1 MRFTLKGNEGDC
13 EVEFDPE
20 DTELVQRFSAA
31 VIEMDQLDREWRD
44 IVRTIPVR
52 EYAERR
58 QETGKK
64 IGKILDEVFDAPI
77 SEKVIVYNPIAM
89 DTRTNSP
96 MWLVMSRLLAEQFKV
111 TPTKRCR
118 RILRG

>member
-1 MRFTLKGNEGDC
+1 MKFTLKGKQGDC
-13 EVEFDPE
+13 EVEFDQG
-20 DTELVQRFSAA
+20 DTALAQRFSAA
-31 VIEMDQLDREWRD
+31 VVEMDRLDREWRN
-44 IVRTIPVR
+44 VVHTIPVGECSDRR
-52 EYAERR
+52 E
-58 QETGKK
+58 ETGKK

-77 SEKVIVYNPIAM
+77 SKTVIVYNPVAM

-96 MWLVMSRLLAEQFKV
+96 MWLVISRLLAEQFKV

>member
-31 VIEMDQLDREWRD
+31 VIEMDRLDREWRD

-52 EYAERR
+52 ECAERR